1 MATSERDPKLDAC
14 DKEIADVLAKY
25 GKTIRPVPFIR
36 PDGGIDAQV
45 IYFDVEAPKETE
57 QPAPENSLAA

>member
-1 MATSERDPKLDAC
+1 METRDPKLDAC

-45 IYFDVEAPKETE
+45 VYFDAAVSEAPKAEEPKPET
-57 QPAPENSLAA
+57 PLAE